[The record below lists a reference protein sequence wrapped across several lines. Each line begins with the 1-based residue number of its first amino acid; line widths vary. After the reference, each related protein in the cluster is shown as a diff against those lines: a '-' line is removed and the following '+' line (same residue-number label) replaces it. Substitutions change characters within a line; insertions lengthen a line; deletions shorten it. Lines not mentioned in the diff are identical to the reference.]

1 MKRTDLDGNDI
12 RPRPIYNR
20 AEDGTKLKFSYD
32 YLQGILED
40 PRTIRLSV
48 IAPETKEIS
57 NIEEYIMDFDKVMKR
72 LEENVPAP
80 KKKKKRAA
88 ESKNAGFL
96 ITKALCAVRKLCYG

>member
-1 MKRTDLDGNDI
+1 MSASDLRELKKGHSVVRRAMKRTDLEGNDI
-12 RPRPIYNR
+12 RPRPIYNC

-40 PRTIRLSV
+40 PRSIRLSE
-48 IAPETKEIS
+48 IAPKTKEIS

-80 KKKKKRAA
+80 KKRKK
-88 ESKNAGFL
+88 S
-96 ITKALCAVRKLCYG
+96 CRK